1 MGRNMLRCTLTDSE
15 RITNNSYLK
24 KRLDALGVD
33 EKFFRAHY
41 AGKKAVGSLRED
53 IARGELAQ
61 TARRLGKPEDW
72 LVQVAI
78 MNGKSKLFR
87 IALSEIVA
95 STTTNT
101 VTVVPGELEGAGESA
116 GSLV

>member
-1 MGRNMLRCTLTDSE
+1 MGRNMLKCTLTGSE

-33 EKFFRAHY
+33 EKFFRKHY
-41 AGKKAVGSLRED
+41 ASKEAVGWLRGD

-61 TARRLGKPEDW
+61 TAQKLGKPEDW
-72 LVQVAI
+72 LVQVAL

-87 IALSEIVA
+87 KALSENVTSITTDTA
-95 STTTNT
+95 S
-101 VTVVPGELEGAGESA
+101 VVPGELDKAGESA

>member
-1 MGRNMLRCTLTDSE
+1 MLKCTLTGSE

-33 EKFFRAHY
+33 EEFFRTHC
-41 AGKKAVGSLRED
+41 AGKAAVGSLRED
-53 IARGELAQ
+53 IARGELTQ
-61 TARRLGKPEDW
+61 TAQRLGKPEDW
-72 LVQVAI
+72 LVQVAM

-87 IALSEIVA
+87 KALSESVTS
-95 STTTNT
+95 STTDT
-101 VTVVPGELEGAGESA
+101 VTVVPGELEGAGESS